1 MKVKFDERI
10 ELDCVSIPQIVW
22 VTKFFDEHMSDEICC
37 CNGIILYHNLCL
49 LLILRLNSKTYIAHV
64 TTKTR
69 WQVVSRDFRQ
79 NQTIWWSMTYG
90 DLTFSF
96 NLQDTG
102 VESMTCRSRVVP
114 QPKLSLPIVASINI
128 IWHRIL

>member
-10 ELDCVSIPQIVW
+10 ELDCVSIPQIVS

-64 TTKTR
+64 TTKTC

-79 NQTIWWSMTYG
+79 NQTIW
-90 DLTFSF
+90 
-96 NLQDTG
+96 
-102 VESMTCRSRVVP
+102 
-114 QPKLSLPIVASINI
+114 
-128 IWHRIL
+128 